1 MSISILL
8 ALIPPITWGA
18 TGIIGTKMGGSAAQQ
33 TFGESCGAL
42 ILALGVY
49 LFFVIPNGI
58 TVDGKIWLVGLC
70 SGLFWSVGTVGQFF
84 AYKKMGVSAAFP
96 LSTAGQIVCNA
107 LMAAAVLGEWTTL
120 NMWFFGIISIAL
132 VTVGALLTAARSKA
146 EKKTA
151 KKRPST
157 YMQGLFAL
165 LLSTIGFM
173 LYFVFPNLLVK
184 VGFISERIHNANNG
198 INYMTAIVT
207 PQAVG
212 QVIGSAL
219 IGYFI
224 LHEKQ
229 LLGKPTF
236 KNLVT
241 GINWGIGNLFMFIS
255 AANPAIGQAT
265 ATTLSQLGIV
275 VGTFGG
281 IYILHERKTP
291 DQMVKIVLG
300 SVLVIIGSILI
311 TNLKLLSL

>member
-1 MSISILL
+1 MSISLL
-8 ALIPPITWGA
+8 FALIPPITWGA

-49 LFFVIPNGI
+49 LFFVLPNGI
-58 TVDGKIWLVGLC
+58 VVDGRIWVVGLF

-84 AYKKMGVSAAFP
+84 AYKRMGVSEAFP
-96 LSTAGQIVCNA
+96 LSTAGQIITNA
-107 LMAAAVLGEWTTL
+107 LMAAAVLGEWTTFS
-120 NMWFFGIISIAL
+120 MWFFGAISIAL

-146 EKKTA
+146 DKKTT

-165 LLSTIGFM
+165 FLSTIGFM

-184 VGFISERIHNANNG
+184 VGYISQTVHNANHG

-207 PQAVG
+207 PQAIG
-212 QVIGSAL
+212 QIIGSAL
-219 IGYFI
+219 IGTFI
-224 LHEKQ
+224 LHETK
-229 LLGKPTF
+229 LIAIPTL
-236 KNLVT
+236 KNFVT
-241 GINWGIGNLFMFIS
+241 GINWAIGNLFMFIS
-255 AANPAIGQAT
+255 TANPAIGQAT

-281 IYILHERKTP
+281 IYILHERKTR
-291 DQMVKIVLG
+291 DQMVKIILG
-300 SVLVIIGSILI
+300 SLLVIVGSVLI